1 MSLTFQTPSHP
12 NSPNT
17 FLIEATSSIFH
28 KTLTNIIHQ
37 HSTLINPQLQSP
49 FTSQSPSQIPIN
61 TYLTRIITFT
71 QVELNTLITSLIYLD
86 RYFLKTNTTLT
97 HSNIHRLL
105 ICSILLSIKYNED
118 TIFQMNYYAQIFGI
132 SLKELRKLERA
143 FVTKMGFDFY
153 VNDELFEQYKGY
165 INIELKELI
174 KQHKEK
180 GKVIEEEREEI
191 KMFT

>member
-12 NSPNT
+12 NSPNI

-28 KTLTNIIHQ
+28 KTLSNIIHQ
-37 HSTLINPQLQSP
+37 HSILINPQFQSP
-49 FTSQSPSQIPIN
+49 FTSQSPSQIPIK

-71 QVELNTLITSLIYLD
+71 QIELNTLITSLIYLD
-86 RYFLKTNTTLT
+86 RYLLKTNTTLT
-97 HSNIHRLL
+97 YSNIHRLL
-105 ICSILLSIKYNED
+105 ICSILSSIKYNED
-118 TIFQMNYYAQIFGI
+118 TIFRMNYYAQIFGV

-153 VNDELFEQYKGY
+153 VNNELFEQYKGF

-180 GKVIEEEREEI
+180 GIEEEREEI